1 MKSADIEK
9 ERRIT
14 MNKIKV
20 FKIVG
25 IGLSVAGMLV
35 TAFVGDKENKLQL
48 EALVNSRL
56 GNK

>member
-1 MKSADIEK
+1 
-9 ERRIT
+9 
-14 MNKIKV
+14 MNKLKI
-20 FKIVG
+20 FKI
-25 IGLSVAGMLV
+25 IGFGFSVAGMLV

>member
-1 MKSADIEK
+1 MNRVYIEK

-14 MNKIKV
+14 MNKIKI
-20 FKIVG
+20 FKFVG

>member
-1 MKSADIEK
+1 MNSAYIEK

>member
-1 MKSADIEK
+1 
-9 ERRIT
+9 
-14 MNKIKV
+14 MNKIKIIK
-20 FKIVG
+20 FVG

>member
-1 MKSADIEK
+1 
-9 ERRIT
+9 
-14 MNKIKV
+14 MNKIKI
-20 FKIVG
+20 FKFVG

-48 EALVNSRL
+48 EELVNSRL